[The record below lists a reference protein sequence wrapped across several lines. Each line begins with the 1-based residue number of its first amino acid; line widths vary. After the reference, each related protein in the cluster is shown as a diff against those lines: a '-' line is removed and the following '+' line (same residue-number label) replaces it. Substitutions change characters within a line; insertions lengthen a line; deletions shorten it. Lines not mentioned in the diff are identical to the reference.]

1 MPFIGASDMT
11 DPIGKEQF
19 LNPRARFQGEFTPEN
34 LAFDANLQEF
44 ANRITLICA
53 LENGGKISPQDAYGQ
68 IKGLWAELK
77 RSKKNLL
84 DSKP

>member
-1 MPFIGASDMT
+1 MT
-11 DPIGKEQF
+11 DRSGKDEF
-19 LNPRARFQGEFTPEN
+19 LNPRARFQGDFSPEN

-53 LENGGKISPQDAYGQ
+53 LENGGKISPEEAYSQ
-68 IKGLWAELK
+68 IKELWMQLK
-77 RSKKNLL
+77 KSKKNLL